1 MGAAKS
7 QTRQST
13 HARTHEDS
21 TLKRPSEDHQKDKSK
36 QGGQEVA
43 DREVVQYGKPQPA
56 GSLSTEAG
64 SQCPGLQGKSPSCLC
79 STRDSLPSVARE
91 AMHQNSSLRGCDT
104 LCLLS
109 RGMGGSLE
117 ALPPVLQ
124 APVNSVWEI
133 CQLNPLSGFLLQVTG
148 PVRWAPVL
156 NLPENCPEAA
166 AGSGIEES
174 PQLGCGEPPIP
185 ETHPPTRDSMKEALR
200 GHIQGHPPPPDTYMP
215 FNFPAMSTVST
226 FMAFK
231 PPLVGVSGT
240 TALSSGQLSRSSRGD
255 TSSHPL

>member
-1 MGAAKS
+1 MWLRGKESSSQGRRCRRLRFDPWVGKMLWRRKWPPIPVFLPGKFHRQRSLPPTGAAKS

-21 TLKRPSEDHQKDKSK
+21 TSKRPSEDHQKDKSK

-43 DREVVQYGKPQPA
+43 DREVAQYGKPQPA
-56 GSLSTEAG
+56 GSLSAETG

-133 CQLNPLSGFLLQVTG
+133 CQLNPLSGFLLQVTR

-166 AGSGIEES
+166 AGSGIEGS

-185 ETHPPTRDSMKEALR
+185 ETHPPTRDSL
-200 GHIQGHPPPPDTYMP
+200 
-215 FNFPAMSTVST
+215 
-226 FMAFK
+226 
-231 PPLVGVSGT
+231 
-240 TALSSGQLSRSSRGD
+240 
-255 TSSHPL
+255 

>member
-21 TLKRPSEDHQKDKSK
+21 TSKRPLEDHQKDKSK

-117 ALPPVLQ
+117 ALPPVL
-124 APVNSVWEI
+124 
-133 CQLNPLSGFLLQVTG
+133 
-148 PVRWAPVL
+148 
-156 NLPENCPEAA
+156 
-166 AGSGIEES
+166 
-174 PQLGCGEPPIP
+174 
-185 ETHPPTRDSMKEALR
+185 HPPCAAQVRPAPAAL
-200 GHIQGHPPPPDTYMP
+200 QGRCPPSPVVLG
-215 FNFPAMSTVST
+215 FPGPTQ
-226 FMAFK
+226 
-231 PPLVGVSGT
+231 GEG
-240 TALSSGQLSRSSRGD
+240 
-255 TSSHPL
+255 